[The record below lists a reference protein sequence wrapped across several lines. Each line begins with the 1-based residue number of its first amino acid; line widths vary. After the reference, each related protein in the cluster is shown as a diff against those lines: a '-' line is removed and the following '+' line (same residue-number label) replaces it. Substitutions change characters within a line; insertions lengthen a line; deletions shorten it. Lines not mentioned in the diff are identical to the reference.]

1 MPTMARTRSDDLLL
15 GEWACLGILVQGRAH
30 GYDVSL
36 RLAPGGAIGR
46 AWTLSRPLTYRALDQ
61 LTQRGLIEPVGE
73 ERGLAGGNRTILAP
87 TAQGR
92 ARLRRWLRQ
101 PVEHLRD
108 VRGEL
113 LVKLILCDQLGT
125 DPRPLLE
132 AQRTLFA
139 PIAAGLARPGRRSRA
154 TAVDPVDPVEAWRD
168 ESSRAVVRFLDRL
181 LASSDRATP
190 PAPTPRAGPRRSAM
204 R

>member
-1 MPTMARTRSDDLLL
+1 MARTRSDDLLL
-15 GEWACLGILVQGRAH
+15 GEWACLGILVHGRAH

-61 LTQRGLIEPVGE
+61 LTQRGLVEPVGE
-73 ERGLAGGNRTILAP
+73 ERGRAGGNRTILAP

-108 VRGEL
+108 VRSEL
-113 LVKLILCDQLGT
+113 LVKLILCELLRCRSPT
-125 DPRPLLE
+125 APRGPAHALRRRSL
-132 AQRTLFA
+132 
-139 PIAAGLARPGRRSRA
+139 AALARPGRRSRA
-154 TAVDPVDPVEAWRD
+154 TAVDPSIPSTCGGD
-168 ESSRAVVRFLDRL
+168 ESSRAVLRFLDRL
-181 LASSDRATP
+181 LARRTTPHRRHRAP
-190 PAPTPRAGPRRSAM
+190 GRAGDER
-204 R
+204 